1 VDVRATG
8 KSKKTGYGSVAKRWT
23 LIQWLTTIV
32 ASSSSS
38 SAAAAAA
45 NTSYR

>member
-1 VDVRATG
+1 MWPSG
-8 KSKKTGYGSVAKRWT
+8 CKGNWEIKKTGYGSVAKRWT
-23 LIQWLTTIV
+23 LIQWLTAIV

-38 SAAAAAA
+38 AAA